1 MRDRVAILRWTGTGD
16 ASDFQSS
23 VRHVLKERG
32 VKAGVRTTGGSIVLT
47 VPEPVGVC
55 SIFQGMPGVAWVA
68 AGHAVAD
75 AREVARASSALAA
88 AYLRRGVRFSVSAEV
103 SGGGMASDLAG
114 AVTSAMLEKVKG
126 ARASNEW
133 AKVRFRAARDGKGG
147 VVGVEV
153 GRGPGGSPMGSE
165 AVACLVSG
173 GRHSS
178 VLAWDSVLR
187 GLRVNMVHAASGE
200 RSLVAAAKLYAELS
214 HRADPRGLSL
224 TVLEGGPVPAL
235 LSRFAGECREP
246 AFGGFTV
253 ARPAPASLGAKV
265 ESPLYVM
272 PEEAFGAQFAS
283 LGLKGD
289 EEATDWDDSA
299 GGSYSVRTFGGRIA
313 DVSQVLD
320 GLA

>member
-1 MRDRVAILRWTGTGD
+1 MRDRVAILRWTGMGN
-16 ASDFQSS
+16 AADFQSS

-32 VKAGVRTTGGSIVLT
+32 VKARMRTMGGSIVLA
-47 VPEPVGVC
+47 VPEPVGAC
-55 SIFQGMPGVAWVA
+55 SIFEGMPGVAWTA
-68 AGHAVAD
+68 AGYAVAGAGD
-75 AREVARASSALAA
+75 VARASSALAA

-103 SGGGMASDLAG
+103 TGGGMASDLAG
-114 AVTSAMLEKVKG
+114 AVTSVMLEKVKG
-126 ARASNEW
+126 ARASNEA

-153 GRGPGGSPMGSE
+153 ARGPGGSPMGSE

-178 VLAWDSVLR
+178 VLAWDSVLQ
-187 GLRVNMVHAASGE
+187 GLRVNMVHASSGE
-200 RSLVAAAKLYAELS
+200 RSLAAAARLYAELS

-235 LSRFAGECREP
+235 LSKFAGQCREP
-246 AFGGFTV
+246 MFGGFTV
-253 ARPAPASLGAKV
+253 ARPAPASLGARV
-265 ESPLYVM
+265 ESPLYIM

-283 LGLKGD
+283 LGLKGE
-289 EEATDWDDSA
+289 EEATDWGDSA
-299 GGSYSVRTFGGRIA
+299 AGSYSERTFGGRTA